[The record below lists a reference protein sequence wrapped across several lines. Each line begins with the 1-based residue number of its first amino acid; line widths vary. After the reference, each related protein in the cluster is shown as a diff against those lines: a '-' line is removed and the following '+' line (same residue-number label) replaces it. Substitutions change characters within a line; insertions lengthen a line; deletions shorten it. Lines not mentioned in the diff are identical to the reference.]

1 MRFSRKGNDI
11 LVSRERR
18 YAQWAVMPRGT
29 LRRCI
34 PQSGGVFPFAFTIL
48 TALLFATEIPRLMAQ
63 EWHFYGGDAAGT
75 KYSPLEQ
82 INKKNVTQLEVGW
95 IYDTGDVSDGT
106 EYPTRSA
113 FEATPLVVDGV
124 LYVTTPFCR
133 LLALDAESGKKLW
146 DFDPQID
153 RTMRINLFV
162 NRGAS
167 YWKDDVRQRL
177 FLGDLHGRLFS
188 IDAKT
193 GKLDPAFGKA
203 GTLDLK
209 PVMTEK
215 FPNRTYGLTSP
226 VAVCRDVIIV
236 GSMVSDSAPRG
247 PSGDILGLDARS
259 GKLLWRFHT
268 VPRPGEFGHDT
279 WEGDSW
285 TDRGGT
291 NAWSVASVDQAR
303 GLVFIPWSSFP

>member
-1 MRFSRKGNDI
+1 MLNVHRLACAI
-11 LVSRERR
+11 LMVH
-18 YAQWAVMPRGT
+18 
-29 LRRCI
+29 
-34 PQSGGVFPFAFTIL
+34 
-48 TALLFATEIPRLMAQ
+48 LFALQVPGLVAQ
-63 EWHFYGGDAAGT
+63 EWPFCGGDAGGT
-75 KYSPLEQ
+75 RYSRLEQ
-82 INKKNVTQLEVGW
+82 INKKNVTQLKVAW

-133 LLALDAESGKKLW
+133 LIALDAESGQKLW

-162 NRGAS
+162 NRGVT
-167 YWKDDVRQRL
+167 YWSDDRRERL

-193 GKLDPAFGKA
+193 GKLDLKFGKS
-203 GTLDLK
+203 GMLDLK
-209 PVMTEK
+209 PLMAEK
-215 FPNRTYGLTSP
+215 FLNRTYALTSP
-226 VAVCRDVIIV
+226 VAVCGDVIIA

-247 PSGDILGLDARS
+247 PSGDVLGLDARS

-279 WEGDSW
+279 WEG
-285 TDRGGT
+285 TRGRT
-291 NAWSVASVDQAR
+291 AAAPTP
-303 GLVFIPWSSFP
+303 GLS